1 MDFWRISPNYRL
13 PLLEL
18 SLKKPI
24 EACSYRLRR
33 SASEVASVRG
43 TLSRSQ
49 YQGLEGKRDRSN
61 YDYSKLKK
69 EEEEETENSAT
80 SKPKGALV

>member
-1 MDFWRISPNYRL
+1 MSIRL
-13 PLLEL
+13 LLQ
-18 SLKKPI
+18 
-24 EACSYRLRR
+24 
-33 SASEVASVRG
+33 
-43 TLSRSQ
+43 SQ

-69 EEEEETENSAT
+69 EEEEETENSTT

>member
-1 MDFWRISPNYRL
+1 MINLLFCYI
-13 PLLEL
+13 PL
-18 SLKKPI
+18 SDKPW
-24 EACSYRLRR
+24 L
-33 SASEVASVRG
+33 
-43 TLSRSQ
+43 LRSQ

-69 EEEEETENSAT
+69 EEEEEIENSVT